1 MCETPIYVS
10 SWRDNV
16 KNIIYRTEAIVV
28 RCSVKKVFLKIS
40 KIHRKTTVL
49 EIRFNKSLGLRPLAI
64 FIKKRLQHRFFSLNF
79 VKFIKTPFYRIPT
92 GDYF

>member
-16 KNIIYRTEAIVV
+16 KNIMYRTEAIVV
-28 RCSVKKVFLKIS
+28 RCSGKKVFLKIS

-49 EIRFNKSLGLRPLAI
+49 EIRLNKSLGLRPLAI
-64 FIKKRLQHRFFSLNF
+64 LLRRDSSTDFFL
-79 VKFIKTPFYRIPT
+79 
-92 GDYF
+92 

>member
-1 MCETPIYVS
+1 MRETPIYVS

-16 KNIIYRTEAIVV
+16 KNIMYRTEVIVV

-64 FIKKRLQHRFFSLNF
+64 LLRRDSSTDFFL
-79 VKFIKTPFYRIPT
+79 
-92 GDYF
+92 